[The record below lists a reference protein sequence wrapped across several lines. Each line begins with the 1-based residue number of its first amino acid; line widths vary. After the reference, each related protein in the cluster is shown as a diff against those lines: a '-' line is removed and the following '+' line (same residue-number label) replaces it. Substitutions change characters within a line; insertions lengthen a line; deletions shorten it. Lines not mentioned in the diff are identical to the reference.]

1 MQTLFQIQSK
11 MPRNLCSNPFGVH
24 RKQMT
29 ATLRIASQT
38 IIDAGLVGDGDLI
51 CDNCRKK
58 LLQKAKPKDDPI
70 ENTEPSTT
78 PDVLPPENEHGNAIS
93 ETDPC
98 TDQFSVEGMQVLTD
112 EEASSESDW
121 SSQAESTEDEEPLL
135 AKTTQADL
143 ARSALNKALP
153 ELGVSPV
160 KTKGLSQGQKVLKIR
175 RKVRHV
181 TDLWF

>member
-11 MPRNLCSNPFGVH
+11 MLRNFCSNPFGVH
-24 RKQMT
+24 RKQVT

-38 IIDAGLVGDGDLI
+38 IVGDGDLV

-58 LLQKAKPKDDPI
+58 LLQKAKPKDDPTV
-70 ENTEPSTT
+70 NPEPSTT
-78 PDVLPPENEHGNAIS
+78 PVLPPENEHGNAIS

-98 TDQFSVEGMQVLTD
+98 TDQFSVEEMQVLTD

-121 SSQAESTEDEEPLL
+121 SSQAELTEDEEHLL